1 MKLAIIGTRG
11 IPNHY
16 GGFEQLA
23 EYLSV
28 ALVKKQHQ
36 VSVYCSSRHPVQS
49 SEWKG
54 VQLIHQWDPEGIIG
68 TIGQFIYDAKCIL
81 HCRKQSYDVVLNLG
95 YTSSSVWLWLIKNKM
110 RIVTNMDGLE
120 WKRSKYKKPV
130 QKFLKFAEA
139 LAVKHSHSLVADSLG
154 IQTYLQSVYNVPSAY
169 IAYGTHVFKG
179 LQSSVINNYGLTA
192 YGYNMLMARME
203 PENNI
208 ELILNGLVNSKSSNP
223 FIVIGNTQNQ
233 YGRYLIKMFSAEP
246 RIRFLG
252 PIYDINTVNHLRY
265 YSNLYFHGHSVGG
278 TNPSLL
284 EAMGSHCLICAHD
297 NIFNSA
303 ILQESAYY
311 FKPELEVSRYLET
324 LQKNQAAHQRM
335 IEKNTERVTQAFSWD
350 TIVNAYESVLND
362 KHETS

>member
-120 WKRSKYKKPV
+120 WKRSKY
-130 QKFLKFAEA
+130 
-139 LAVKHSHSLVADSLG
+139 
-154 IQTYLQSVYNVPSAY
+154 
-169 IAYGTHVFKG
+169 
-179 LQSSVINNYGLTA
+179 
-192 YGYNMLMARME
+192 
-203 PENNI
+203 
-208 ELILNGLVNSKSSNP
+208 
-223 FIVIGNTQNQ
+223 
-233 YGRYLIKMFSAEP
+233 
-246 RIRFLG
+246 
-252 PIYDINTVNHLRY
+252 
-265 YSNLYFHGHSVGG
+265 
-278 TNPSLL
+278 
-284 EAMGSHCLICAHD
+284 
-297 NIFNSA
+297 
-303 ILQESAYY
+303 
-311 FKPELEVSRYLET
+311 
-324 LQKNQAAHQRM
+324 
-335 IEKNTERVTQAFSWD
+335 
-350 TIVNAYESVLND
+350 
-362 KHETS
+362 